1 VCGQQ
6 GQRAGRAWVV
16 SEAECNGGRDDEGA
30 GDEGSVSRDAEWYD
44 DEMGQLETKDVTAL
58 LPAAAAHRHPRFTL
72 HIATLVTW
80 LNDEVHKLTK
90 QNKWNKVCQ
99 KQAQHHVHVSK
110 NKRTVCQSI
119 KSPSRLQSQN
129 YSNCG
134 CKNFNYSLE

>member
-1 VCGQQ
+1 VWVCVGNRDR
-6 GQRAGRAWVV
+6 GL
-16 SEAECNGGRDDEGA
+16 AEPGWRVKLRLVMKA
-30 GDEGSVSRDAEWYD
+30 LSRDAKCYD

-99 KQAQHHVHVSK
+99 KLAQHHAHVSK
-110 NKRTVCQSI
+110 NKRTGCQSI
-119 KSPSRLQSQN
+119 KSPS
-129 YSNCG
+129 
-134 CKNFNYSLE
+134 